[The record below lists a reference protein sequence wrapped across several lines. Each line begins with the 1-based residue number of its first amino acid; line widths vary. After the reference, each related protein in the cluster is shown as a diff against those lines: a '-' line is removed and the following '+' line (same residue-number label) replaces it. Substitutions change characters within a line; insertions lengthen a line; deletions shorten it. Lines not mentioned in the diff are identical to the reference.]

1 MIKKKSADKE
11 VKKSVKSVEKVRVK
25 KKELAASPFFSG
37 WKRVLTAEGYR
48 RRKVTAAMTGQ
59 TKAKKKSK

>member
-1 MIKKKSADKE
+1 MIKKKSSEKQ

-25 KKELAASPFFSG
+25 KKEISASPFFSG

-48 RRKVTAAMTGQ
+48 RRKMAAAITGQ